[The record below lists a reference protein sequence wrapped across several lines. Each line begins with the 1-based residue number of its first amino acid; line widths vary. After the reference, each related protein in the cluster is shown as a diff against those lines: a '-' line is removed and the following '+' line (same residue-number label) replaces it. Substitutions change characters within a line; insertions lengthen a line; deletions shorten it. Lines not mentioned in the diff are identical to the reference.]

1 MSGADKKLKVYCET
15 SFFSYL
21 TGRKTSIALI
31 AMRQALTLEW
41 WEKEAGLCDLFV
53 SEYFLREAMRGEPEQ
68 ARLRLEAMRGITE
81 LDGSLAAIADLAGKL
96 LEEHAIPQT
105 EVTDAYHIATA
116 AVHGMDVL
124 LTWNCRHMANRFAL
138 PKTISVVAKA
148 GYACPAIVTPED
160 YMKENLD
167 EQSV

>member
-1 MSGADKKLKVYCET
+1 
-15 SFFSYL
+15 
-21 TGRKTSIALI
+21 
-31 AMRQALTLEW
+31 MRQALTLEW

-53 SEYFLREAMRGEPEQ
+53 SEYVLREAMRGEPEQ

-105 EVTDAYHIATA
+105 EVSDAYHIATA

>member
-1 MSGADKKLKVYCET
+1 MEETKKKLKVYCET

-21 TGRKTSIALI
+21 TGKKTPIAAI

-41 WEKEAGLCDLFV
+41 WEEEATSCDLFV
-53 SEYFLREAMRGEPEQ
+53 SEYVLREAARGEPEQ
-68 ARLRLEAMRGITE
+68 ARLRLEAIRGISE
-81 LDGSLAAIADLAGKL
+81 VNGSLPEIVELAKKL
-96 LEEHAIPQT
+96 LDEHAVPQT
-105 EVTDAYHIATA
+105 EVMDAYHIATA

-124 LTWNCRHMANRFAL
+124 LTWNCKHMANRFAL
-138 PKTISVVAKA
+138 PRTISVVAKA